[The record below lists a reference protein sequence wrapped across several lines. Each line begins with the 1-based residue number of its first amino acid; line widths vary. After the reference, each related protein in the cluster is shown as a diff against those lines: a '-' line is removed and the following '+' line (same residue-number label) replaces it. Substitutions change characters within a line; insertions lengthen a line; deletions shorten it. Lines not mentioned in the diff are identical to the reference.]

1 MKIQDIRDLSA
12 QELEDKIKDLKEE
25 LFNLRFQ
32 NATNQL
38 DNPSRIVSVKKD
50 IARVKTVLKEKELGI
65 NSSQN
70 A

>member
-1 MKIQDIRDLSA
+1 MKIQEIRDLST
-12 QELEDKIKDLKEE
+12 QELEVKIKDLKEE

-38 DNPSRIVSVKKD
+38 DNPVRIASVKKD

-65 NSSQN
+65 NSVN

>member
-1 MKIQDIRDLSA
+1 MKIQDIRDLST

-38 DNPSRIVSVKKD
+38 DNPIRIVSVKKD